1 MSSPRGS
8 EFDPAARGPE
18 DQPDWGAPPPPA
30 HGPGTPAPGRP
41 APSDEPGTTPG
52 RRPPQVLAAAVLGF
66 VVAFFLLIGALVL
79 FAASTLFGA
88 LSAVFGILYL
98 ALTALNVVGGVQAIQ
113 GRGSTLLKIA
123 GGITAGL
130 GVLSLVTYLAQGSFD
145 FSTLV
150 SILIGAAIVFLLV
163 QPASKA
169 YFASRGTK

>member
-1 MSSPRGS
+1 MSSPSGS
-8 EFDPAARGPE
+8 ESDPVARGPE
-18 DQPDWGAPPPPA
+18 DQPGWGVPTSPGQ
-30 HGPGTPAPGRP
+30 GPGTPAAEWQAPPAGPGATP
-41 APSDEPGTTPG
+41 AK
-52 RRPPQVLAAAVLGF
+52 RPPQVLAAALLGF
-66 VVAFFLLIGALVL
+66 VVAFFLLIGAVVL

-113 GRGSTLLKIA
+113 GRGSRLLKIA

-130 GVLSLVTYLAQGSFD
+130 GVVSLVTYLVEGSFD

-169 YFASRGTK
+169 YFAARGTR